1 MTLFGKYLANS
12 FSNGYLIGVSFSPV
26 FIKLLYEDPVNFDDL
41 MTLVAKEEA
50 ERYKYLLELGD

>member
-41 MTLVAKEEA
+41 MTLVSKEEA
-50 ERYKYLLELGD
+50 ERYKYLL